1 MIRLWIVVFALTLA
15 SWLVLK
21 VIRKPVNLFLVFGFW
36 IIAIWGTMGL
46 IYGISVLLAQ
56 NSPI

>member
-21 VIRKPVNLFLVFGFW
+21 VIRKPINLFLVFGFW
-36 IIAIWGTMGL
+36 VVVVWGTMGL